1 MYSHYN
7 SLSLLAFLKHLKTS
21 SDISY
26 LKTLLQDTKQAK
38 EAKDNP
44 VTIRSVKEKA
54 TNTKQNTVP
63 SAPGF
68 CPVCGTVF
76 LLCLIV
82 PVCVGG
88 QGAAGGA
95 GLAEGRGTHHRNPA
109 FGEASPKSFGEV
121 GSTFRT
127 V

>member
-1 MYSHYN
+1 MACIVRKNRLKRTNENILVKIPFPCFLQDLVTNVQSLYN

-54 TNTKQNTVP
+54 TNTK
-63 SAPGF
+63 
-68 CPVCGTVF
+68 
-76 LLCLIV
+76 
-82 PVCVGG
+82 
-88 QGAAGGA
+88 
-95 GLAEGRGTHHRNPA
+95 
-109 FGEASPKSFGEV
+109 
-121 GSTFRT
+121 
-127 V
+127 